1 MNIPFNKPHYPF
13 RGFFA
18 FLEAALGGT
27 ISGNGKYTKKCQSF
41 FEQKYGFK
49 KTLLT
54 TSCSDALEMA
64 GLLADIHAGDEVI
77 LPSFTFVST
86 ANAFVL
92 RGARLRF
99 ADTMK
104 DIPNI
109 DPDKIEKLIT
119 PATKAIA
126 VVHYSGVACDMD
138 RIMAIAA
145 KHNLFVIED
154 AAHSVDSFYNG
165 KPLGSIGHF
174 GTFSFHETKNIFCG
188 EGGMLTVNDDRFVE
202 RAEILWEKGTNR
214 AAFFRNEVTSYGWVE
229 AGSSFLPSDALAAF
243 LWVQLQKLQKIQAKR
258 IAVWKN
264 YYEALLPLAEKGILK
279 LPVVPDY
286 ASHNGNLFYVVM
298 NSREE
303 RDRMLS
309 HLKSQRIQAV
319 FHYLPLHASPYF
331 KDKYDG
337 PPLPN
342 TDRFTDC
349 IVRLP
354 FYYGLK
360 ASQVKSIVSSIRKL

>member
-1 MNIPFNKPHYPF
+1 MKKIPFNKPHYPF
-13 RGFFA
+13 RGFLAIFN
-18 FLEAALGGT
+18 AAIRGT
-27 ISGNGKYTKKCQSF
+27 ISGNGYYTQECQAF
-41 FEQKYGFK
+41 FEKRYGFK
-49 KTLLT
+49 KALLT

-64 GLLADIHAGDEVI
+64 ALLADIKPGDEVI

-99 ADTMK
+99 ADTLK

-109 DPDKIEKLIT
+109 DPDEIEKLIT

-126 VVHYSGVACDMD
+126 VVHYSGIACDMD
-138 RIMAIAA
+138 RIMDIAK

-154 AAHSVDSFYNG
+154 AAHAIDSFYKG

-188 EGGMLTVNDDRFVE
+188 EGGMLTINDDRFVK

-214 AAFFRNEVTSYGWVE
+214 AAFHRKEVDHYNWVD

-243 LWVQLQKLQKIQAKR
+243 LWVQLKDLEKIQRRRIRVWSEYFRRLQPVGAAQKITVP
-258 IAVWKN
+258 I
-264 YYEALLPLAEKGILK
+264 LPDFAT
-279 LPVVPDY
+279 
-286 ASHNGNLFYVVM
+286 HNGNLFFILM
-298 NSREE
+298 PSREE
-303 RDRMLS
+303 RDKMLEY
-309 HLKSQRIQAV
+309 LKSHGIQAV
-319 FHYLPLHASPYF
+319 FHYLPLHSSPYF
-331 KDKYDG
+331 KNLHDG
-337 PPLPN
+337 RPLPN
-342 TDRFTDC
+342 TDRFAGC

-360 ASQVKSIVSSIRKL
+360 PGQIKR